1 MGNVATKERSRSNS
15 VSSALHPQPLY
26 QRRGSDH
33 AGSSSSRRS
42 RTNSVPAIGSG
53 SDRHQLSGRKGKGKN
68 KSKEETSFHLRL
80 DPTETVDGGYLQPQG
95 VYPGPYDFDYKII
108 RQFII
113 DRKLAPFY
121 KGLSDFDSN
130 WTDRQLLAAV
140 HGVPP
145 LPPSDTPANTTE
157 DAESPAIPEPSVQ
170 PANDKLEITVDEQA
184 DSIIIPEGKPAT
196 SSVDTSALVYESGA
210 LVDSRIEELTSVSS
224 SPIEIS
230 ISHDECSPNRS
241 NSPSIPFPSI
251 ERAASRRPSDSTD
264 PKNSTVDVSLSTTS
278 LEVASIARERAH
290 TTSRIVTGPVPDRIS
305 QELILYKDAIECP
318 ICFMFYPKLLNLTRC
333 CAQPICTE
341 CFVAIKRLPPHPPH
355 DAEPAAAPSAPS
367 QPNHIADNI
376 NLVSEPAACP
386 YCMTP
391 DMGVTFSP
399 PPYRT
404 GIEAGKRNNS
414 LSSFALF
421 SSPHSSS
428 VNVHHSSAGST
439 PVSLVDPATKR
450 RGSLPASSPDVVTT
464 DQIRPDWRLKLVTAR
479 AHAARKS
486 AAATA
491 IHISAFLTEEAGSP
505 SRSRE
510 RSSRQSR
517 LSANPAS
524 TGGASPSPRPGSRQ
538 PSIPY
543 YSGMHMFSHHLA
555 GRSVSESEGARRS
568 APRSMVV
575 DPVSGTLVN
584 SRLQELEEMMILE
597 AIRLSILEEE
607 KQQVKKGQTP
617 DQGEGNQSTT
627 TNSAPTQAS
636 NQEPVTV
643 ARDATG
649 NGN

>member
-15 VSSALHPQPLY
+15 VSSALHSQPSY

-53 SDRHQLSGRKGKGKN
+53 SDRHQLSGSKAKGKN

-108 RQFII
+108 RQLII

-140 HGVPP
+140 HGVSP
-145 LPPSDTPANTTE
+145 LPPSETPDSNTE
-157 DAESPAIPEPSVQ
+157 DAESPASPEPSVQ
-170 PANDKLEITVDEQA
+170 PSNDKLEIKIDEQA

-210 LVDSRIEELTSVSS
+210 LVDSRTEELTPGSS

-230 ISHDECSPNRS
+230 ISHDECSPTLS

-264 PKNSTVDVSLSTTS
+264 PKLLTGDVSSSTTS
-278 LEVASIARERAH
+278 LSVASIARERAH
-290 TTSRIVTGPVPDRIS
+290 TTSRIITGPVPDRIP

-355 DAEPAAAPSAPS
+355 DAEPAAAPSAPA
-367 QPNHIADNI
+367 QPNPIADNI

-404 GIEAGKRNNS
+404 GIEASKRNNS

-428 VNVHHSSAGST
+428 VNVHSSAAST

-491 IHISAFLTEEAGSP
+491 IHISAFLNEETGSP
-505 SRSRE
+505 SRSRG
-510 RSSRQSR
+510 RSSRQGR
-517 LSANPAS
+517 LSASSAS
-524 TGGASPSPRPGSRQ
+524 TSGASPSPRPGSRQ

-555 GRSVSESEGARRS
+555 GRSVSESDGPRRT

-584 SRLQELEEMMILE
+584 PRLQELEEMMILE

-617 DQGEGNQSTT
+617 DQSDANQSTT
-627 TNSAPTQAS
+627 ANSAPTQAS
-636 NQEPVTV
+636 NQEPVAV
-643 ARDATG
+643 ARNATG